1 MQEVSA
7 ARHPTHFDISP
18 SRLAGAPAATVDEDV
33 IAAVHHELKL
43 RCDELIAFGRTL
55 DPVFATD
62 IAERLAAYTLGG
74 GSRIRP
80 RFLWWALRACGGS
93 DAETP
98 AALRIAAAL
107 ELIQSCALIHDDV
120 MDHSAVRRG
129 RPSFHAQLALRYPA
143 RTREPVTESFA
154 HSAAVLAGDLAL
166 SWADDLVAGTDLD
179 DPATRAGVRHLWRA
193 MRTEMVAGQYLDLHG
208 QATSSRSSV
217 QAIRTVC
224 LKTARY
230 TVERPLALGATLA
243 GADESTSRA
252 LGAAGRCAGIAF
264 QLRDDLIGVFG
275 DPTVTGKPSG
285 DDIRSGKATYL
296 IALAHTR
303 ARATKDTSVTDILDS
318 CRGDAELS
326 EHTLAAV
333 RDALVST
340 GAPERVERRIAR
352 LSRAAEHHLR
362 AAHLSGPAADHLTAL
377 LRQIAAPREQH
388 ATSAADRGSLR

>member
-7 ARHPTHFDISP
+7 ARHLTLSDTSP
-18 SRLAGAPAATVDEDV
+18 ARLAGALAATVDEDV
-33 IAAVHHELKL
+33 VAAVNRELKI
-43 RCDELIAFGRTL
+43 RCDELIAFGHTL

-62 IAERLAAYTLGG
+62 IAERLAAYTLSG

-93 DAETP
+93 DYETP

-120 MDHSAVRRG
+120 MDHSSVRRG
-129 RPSFHAQLALRYPA
+129 RPSFHAQLALQYPA
-143 RTREPVTESFA
+143 PTREAVTESFA
-154 HSAAVLAGDLAL
+154 HSASVLAGDLAL
-166 SWADDLVAGTDLD
+166 SWADDLVATTDLE
-179 DPATRAGVRHLWRA
+179 PAKRASVRHLWRA

-208 QATSSRSSV
+208 QATSSRSAA

-230 TVERPLALGATLA
+230 TVERPLALGAVLA

-264 QLRDDLIGVFG
+264 QLRDDLLGVFG
-275 DPTVTGKPSG
+275 DPVATGKPSG
-285 DDIRSGKATYL
+285 DDIRSGKSTYL

-303 ARATKDTSVTDILDS
+303 AQATKDTSVTDLLDS
-318 CRGDAELS
+318 CRGDSELS
-326 EHTLAAV
+326 EQALAAV

-362 AAHLSGPAADHLTAL
+362 AAHLSGPAAEHLTAL
-377 LRQIAAPREQH
+377 LRQIAAPREQQ
-388 ATSAADRGSLR
+388 ATSTADRGSL

>member
-18 SRLAGAPAATVDEDV
+18 SRLAGAQAATVDEDV
-33 IAAVHHELKL
+33 VAAVHHELKL
-43 RCDELIAFGRTL
+43 RCDELIAFAHTL

-80 RFLWWALRACGGS
+80 RFLWWALRSCGGS
-93 DAETP
+93 DVETP

-129 RPSFHAQLALRYPA
+129 RPSFHAQLALQYSGRG
-143 RTREPVTESFA
+143 REVAAESFA

-166 SWADDLVAGTDLD
+166 SWADDLVATADLE
-179 DPATRAGVRHLWRA
+179 PRTRTKILHVWRA
-193 MRTEMVAGQYLDLHG
+193 MRAEMVAGQYLDVHG
-208 QATSSRSSV
+208 QATSSRSAV

-230 TVERPLALGATLA
+230 TVERPLALGAVLA

-264 QLRDDLIGVFG
+264 QLRDDLLGVFG
-275 DPTVTGKPSG
+275 DPAVTGKPSG

-303 ARATKDTSVTDILDS
+303 AQATKHTSVTDLLDS
-318 CRGDAELS
+318 CRGDAALS
-326 EHTLAAV
+326 EQTLAAV
-333 RDALVST
+333 REALVST

-352 LSRAAEHHLR
+352 LSRAAEHHLC

-377 LRQIAAPREQH
+377 LRQIAAPRHQYT
-388 ATSAADRGSLR
+388 AGAADPGSLG